1 MTEDHPFRREISD
14 EIHARP
20 IILIGLPSRVR
31 RLVFQQNSPHQVAA
45 TFDAFSAYCV
55 AEAIDPPR
63 PYSRQHSFE
72 RDGMTISWEFHT
84 EFITVSWVSA
94 IKDEMAMPD
103 NIGLQLLDGFSLVTA
118 ARVDVMAEKSI
129 PDALIPG
136 FSPVSF
142 CHARVDDGRAEI
154 ATDFRTDADG
164 FVRFE
169 LAAGATFTLD
179 RNAFAGLV
187 PGTGRA
193 TLAAGPLARFDA
205 PGLLATLD
213 AYPYGC
219 TEQLTSKALPLL
231 YFSDVSTALGVSQ
244 KGDVSKRVTES
255 IAEILLNQSSN
266 GAFGLWYPDTGD
278 LWLDAYVTDFLSRAR
293 AQGYTVPDSAFRNA
307 LDNLRN
313 QINYAPDFDENGGPY
328 AYALMVLAREG
339 AAAIGDLRYYADV
352 KTGAFDTPMA
362 AAQLG
367 AALASYGDQ
376 RRADAMFAKAAG
388 LVALHGAGE
397 ESRLWRADYGT
408 RLRDATA
415 LLALASEAGSTAFD
429 PDDLTNAVAFGMTGQ
444 HLSTQ
449 EATWALLATHAP

>member
-169 LAAGATFTLD
+169 LAAGNVSD
-179 RNAFAGLV
+179 RRRAILARRLLEIETYAKMALLSLPPTRAASGELNGLEQSVSDCIRKLPDIADIAAAKMAMDNLNALSLKLGALGESLNYRIAAAQAY
-187 PGTGRA
+187 GTVLSER
-193 TLAAGPLARFDA
+193 LAALR
-205 PGLLATLD
+205 
-213 AYPYGC
+213 
-219 TEQLTSKALPLL
+219 
-231 YFSDVSTALGVSQ
+231 DVSTGAGSSISQYLNNRVNPAIRTIIAFEKRLDIASEKVARAVAMLNARNGLELEIQNSEILNTISKTAQSQFRLQKTVEGLSAIAISYYLIGILSYALAGPMQYFHWDKVWTLSILAPFVFLGVYI
-244 KGDVSKRVTES
+244 VS
-255 IAEILLNQSSN
+255 
-266 GAFGLWYPDTGD
+266 
-278 LWLDAYVTDFLSRAR
+278 
-293 AQGYTVPDSAFRNA
+293 
-307 LDNLRN
+307 
-313 QINYAPDFDENGGPY
+313 
-328 AYALMVLAREG
+328 
-339 AAAIGDLRYYADV
+339 
-352 KTGAFDTPMA
+352 
-362 AAQLG
+362 
-367 AALASYGDQ
+367 
-376 RRADAMFAKAAG
+376 RRFW
-388 LVALHGAGE
+388 HG
-397 ESRLWRADYGT
+397 
-408 RLRDATA
+408 
-415 LLALASEAGSTAFD
+415 SE
-429 PDDLTNAVAFGMTGQ
+429 
-444 HLSTQ
+444 
-449 EATWALLATHAP
+449 